1 MVIRTTANW
10 SWWTRPIRA
19 TLAIL
24 FIVPFLS
31 GCGLVFVKGPPT
43 GWQGVEDA
51 DQLEIS
57 AIAQPCTTS
66 KTLVW
71 LDGSAA
77 AFYALGTF
85 SALLVDEGPGAPSG
99 STGTLVISSIMTA
112 ITTASGV
119 RGNRK
124 VNDCRAFNVRLLE
137 LRGGG
142 AVGQAAYNWL
152 DEFSPAPDFG
162 VASQNLP
169 AIISPVS
176 GFSPVFRGSISNSPE
191 H

>member
-43 GWQGVEDA
+43 GWQGIEDP

-85 SALLVDEGPGAPSG
+85 SALLVDEGPGAPRG
-99 STGTLVISSIMTA
+99 STGSLFISSIMTA
-112 ITTASGV
+112 ITTASMVG
-119 RGNRK
+119 GNRK
-124 VNDCRAFNVRLLE
+124 VNDCRVFNARLLQ

-142 AVGQAAYNWL
+142 AVGQATYNWL

-176 GFSPVFRGSISNSPE
+176 GFSPVFSGSIGNRPE

>member
-1 MVIRTTANW
+1 MIIRTTANW
-10 SWWTRPIRA
+10 SWWVRTIRA

-43 GWQGVEDA
+43 GWQGIEDP

-57 AIAQPCTTS
+57 AIGQPCTTS
-66 KTLVW
+66 KTLVH
-71 LDGSAA
+71 LDGAA
-77 AFYALGTF
+77 AALYALGTL
-85 SALLVDEGPGAPSG
+85 SALLVNDPGAEG
-99 STGTLVISSIMTA
+99 SIGPVVFSSIMTA
-112 ITTASGV
+112 ITTASMV
-119 RGNRK
+119 VGNRK
-124 VNDCRAFNVRLLE
+124 VNDCRVFNARLLQ

-142 AVGQAAYNWL
+142 AVGQATYNWL
-152 DEFSPAPDFG
+152 DEFYPAPDFG

-176 GFSPVFRGSISNSPE
+176 GFSPVFSGSISNSPE

>member
-24 FIVPFLS
+24 FMVPFLS

-43 GWQGVEDA
+43 GWQGIEDP

-57 AIAQPCTTS
+57 AIAQPCTNS
-66 KTLVW
+66 KTLVH
-71 LDGSAA
+71 LDGAAA
-77 AFYALGTF
+77 AFYALGAF
-85 SALLVDEGPGAPSG
+85 SALLVDEGPGAPQG
-99 STGTLVISSIMTA
+99 STGSLFISSIMTA
-112 ITTASGV
+112 ITTASMVG
-119 RGNRK
+119 GNRK
-124 VNDCRAFNVRLLE
+124 VNDCRVFNARLLQ

-142 AVGQAAYNWL
+142 AVGQATYNWL

-176 GFSPVFRGSISNSPE
+176 GFSPVFSGSIGNRPE

>member
-1 MVIRTTANW
+1 MDPQQHFMLWELSVLSW
-10 SWWTRPIRA
+10 STR
-19 TLAIL
+19 
-24 FIVPFLS
+24 VPE
-31 GCGLVFVKGPPT
+31 PP
-43 GWQGVEDA
+43 
-51 DQLEIS
+51 
-57 AIAQPCTTS
+57 P
-66 KTLVW
+66 
-71 LDGSAA
+71 
-77 AFYALGTF
+77 
-85 SALLVDEGPGAPSG
+85 G

-112 ITTASGV
+112 ITTASVV

-124 VNDCRAFNVRLLE
+124 VNDCRAFNVQLLQ

-142 AVGQAAYNWL
+142 AVGQATYNWL

-176 GFSPVFRGSISNSPE
+176 GFSPVFSGSISNSPE

>member
-1 MVIRTTANW
+1 MALGRKCIYNHPYNEGPIPARSREQEIMIIRTTANW
-10 SWWTRPIRA
+10 SWWVRTIRA

-71 LDGSAA
+71 LDE
-77 AFYALGTF
+77 FY
-85 SALLVDEGPGAPSG
+85 
-99 STGTLVISSIMTA
+99 
-112 ITTASGV
+112 
-119 RGNRK
+119 
-124 VNDCRAFNVRLLE
+124 
-137 LRGGG
+137 
-142 AVGQAAYNWL
+142 
-152 DEFSPAPDFG
+152 PAPDFG

-169 AIISPVS
+169 AIISPVT
-176 GFSPVFRGSISNSPE
+176 GFSPVFSGSISNSPE

>member
-1 MVIRTTANW
+1 MIIRTTANW
-10 SWWTRPIRA
+10 SWWVRTIRA

-43 GWQGVEDA
+43 GWLGVEDA

-57 AIAQPCTTS
+57 AIAQPCTTN

-71 LDGSAA
+71 LDGLGAAYSFTNAIFSTSAA
-77 AFYALGTF
+77 
-85 SALLVDEGPGAPSG
+85 SDPSAPSQ
-99 STGTLVISSIMTA
+99 TGTNAIVNAIAGA
-112 ITTASGV
+112 ITTLAAV
-119 RGNRK
+119 RGNQK
-124 VNDCRAFNVRLLE
+124 VNECRVFNARLLQ

-142 AVGQAAYNWL
+142 AVGQATYNWL
-152 DEFSPAPDFG
+152 DEFYPAPDFG

-176 GFSPVFRGSISNSPE
+176 GFSPVFSGSISNSPE

>member
-1 MVIRTTANW
+1 MVIRATANW

-71 LDGSAA
+71 LDGLGAAFLFTNAIFSTSAA
-77 AFYALGTF
+77 
-85 SALLVDEGPGAPSG
+85 SDPGAPSQ
-99 STGTLVISSIMTA
+99 TGTNAIVNAIAGA
-112 ITTASGV
+112 ITTLATV
-119 RGNRK
+119 RGNQK
-124 VNDCRAFNVRLLE
+124 VNECRVFNARLLQ

-142 AVGQAAYNWL
+142 AVGQATYNWL
-152 DEFSPAPDFG
+152 DEFYPAPDFG

-176 GFSPVFRGSISNSPE
+176 GFSPVFSGSISNSPE

>member
-1 MVIRTTANW
+1 MIIRTTANW
-10 SWWTRPIRA
+10 SWWVRTIRA

-77 AFYALGTF
+77 AFYALGTL
-85 SALLVDEGPGAPSG
+85 SALLVNDPGSPPG
-99 STGTLVISSIMTA
+99 STGILVISSIMTA
-112 ITTASGV
+112 ITTASVV

-124 VNDCRAFNVRLLE
+124 VNDCRAFNVRLLQ

-142 AVGQAAYNWL
+142 TVGQATYNWL

-162 VASQNLP
+162 VASQDLP

-176 GFSPVFRGSISNSPE
+176 GFSPVFSGSIGNRPE

>member
-1 MVIRTTANW
+1 MTKKL
-10 SWWTRPIRA
+10 
-19 TLAIL
+19 LAL
-24 FIVPFLS
+24 ALVPFLS
-31 GCGLVFVKGPPT
+31 GCGLVFVNGPPA

-57 AIAQPCTTS
+57 AITQPCTTS

-71 LDGSAA
+71 LDGLGAAFLFTNAIFSTSAA
-77 AFYALGTF
+77 
-85 SALLVDEGPGAPSG
+85 SDPGAPSQ
-99 STGTLVISSIMTA
+99 TGTNAIVNAIAGA
-112 ITTASGV
+112 ITTLATV

-124 VNDCRAFNVRLLE
+124 ANDCRAFNARLLQ

-142 AVGQAAYNWL
+142 AVGQATHNWL

-162 VASQNLP
+162 VAPQDLP

-176 GFSPVFRGSISNSPE
+176 GFSPVFSGSISNSPE